1 MGCSQS
7 PLWHS
12 LENGNTTNLS
22 YADFQ
27 RKRRQFLMES
37 YRHKLREKQSKLLSQ
52 CRNKLAV
59 DPILWLPMTRSER
72 SRCLR
77 WRFGWLPHGK
87 PQTCPFHPSEL
98 FTRKHSISCLQV
110 HRRLC
115 MPHTIEDP
123 ISYLLNLLPVNFL
136 TKKAR
141 QSIDGWLIRWPT
153 ICAILLEM
161 DCLAH
166 SQVPEPSD
174 HLGEPL
180 LLHLHQVQQQYSD
193 N

>member
-1 MGCSQS
+1 MVKLASNIWVKKS
-7 PLWHS
+7 PFFGH
-12 LENGNTTNLS
+12 TNLYQKS
-22 YADFQ
+22 GWTFQ
-27 RKRRQFLMES
+27 TFGE
-37 YRHKLREKQSKLLSQ
+37 LRVEALYSAS
-52 CRNKLAV
+52 
-59 DPILWLPMTRSER
+59 T
-72 SRCLR
+72 
-77 WRFGWLPHGK
+77 
-87 PQTCPFHPSEL
+87 FHPSEL

-136 TKKAR
+136 TKKER

-166 SQVPEPSD
+166 SQVPDPS
-174 HLGEPL
+174 EPL

-193 N
+193 NWLSSLLTYFLYIFPLISKGFFNPPS